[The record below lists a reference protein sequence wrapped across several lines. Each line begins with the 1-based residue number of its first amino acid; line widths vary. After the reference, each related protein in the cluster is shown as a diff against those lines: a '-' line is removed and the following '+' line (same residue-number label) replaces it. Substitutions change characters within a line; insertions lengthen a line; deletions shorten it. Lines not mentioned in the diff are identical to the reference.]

1 MGPLHGWA
9 AWVLRVRRDQ
19 ACGLSSSLSLPPG
32 SHRTKYHL
40 LQERLVPPP
49 CHRSHTLLGS
59 SQGTRENHAW
69 SPSPRVPAFP
79 LPHEGTQSRGHGANQ
94 HLPSLG
100 LTDKP

>member
-32 SHRTKYHL
+32 SHRTEYYL
-40 LQERLVPPP
+40 LQERLAPPP

-59 SQGTRENHAW
+59 LQGTGENHAW
-69 SPSPRVPAFP
+69 SPSPRSQPF
-79 LPHEGTQSRGHGANQ
+79 
-94 HLPSLG
+94 PSLMKEH
-100 LTDKP
+100 TAEVMVQTSTFHTWA